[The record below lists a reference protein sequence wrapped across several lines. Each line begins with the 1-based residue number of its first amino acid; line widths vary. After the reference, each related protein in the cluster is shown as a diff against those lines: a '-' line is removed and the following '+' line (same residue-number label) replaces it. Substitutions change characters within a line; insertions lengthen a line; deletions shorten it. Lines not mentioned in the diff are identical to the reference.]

1 MLTTLCQEGALLL
14 THGTFARGGGGRPE
28 PGRPWIGARLDKA
41 EPGEPETRPT
51 ESQRPNPAIDGNRSC
66 RGSTRDADVAQVG
79 ADGFVGRG
87 VGHLRA
93 KDEAHVLGRLHLHR
107 HFAAKPYVR
116 KPQAVAGNTAAR
128 GREVYERLC
137 QICHL
142 DQGRATTYAEYPLLA
157 GQSLPYM
164 QKQMALILGQR
175 RSVEVTKRG
184 MLDLLS
190 PQQIDDAMH
199 FFASQQVSPDQVAGG
214 LTTTEKRTRRRR
226 FRSEPL
232 ADEADG

>member
-1 MLTTLCQEGALLL
+1 MVAIAVSRNTGATASWMTRLISVRWESM
-14 THGTFARGGGGRPE
+14 AAIMRGM
-28 PGRPWIGARLDKA
+28 
-41 EPGEPETRPT
+41 
-51 ESQRPNPAIDGNRSC
+51 
-66 RGSTRDADVAQVG
+66 TRDLDDADI
-79 ADGFVGRG
+79 
-87 VGHLRA
+87 RA
-93 KDEAHVLGRLHLHR
+93 LAR

-116 KPQAVAGNTAAR
+116 KPQAVAGNKVAS

-232 ADEADG
+232 ANEADG